1 MIKDQL
7 KIDSKTEEFLKF
19 ILKNYDNFEEF
30 IKKLKNHLIKEELL
44 YDNILETNNDYDNYV
59 QSLSEVIDKFFYSPY
74 KLEINKN
81 LLIEIN
87 KLINNEYSFREKN
100 IIHRHFLHE
109 VSDFKVLD
117 REVSE
122 LFDKF
127 SKNDFTVLENYC
139 FLTYNL
145 FKIYPFFNG
154 LALRLIGN
162 LYLMKNDYL
171 PLILSTRF
179 KSEYYYI
186 FQYDFNRFKDSFLEL
201 MLKNIDFLSENL
213 GMNQWM
219 I

>member
-213 GMNQWM
+213 GMNQ
-219 I
+219 